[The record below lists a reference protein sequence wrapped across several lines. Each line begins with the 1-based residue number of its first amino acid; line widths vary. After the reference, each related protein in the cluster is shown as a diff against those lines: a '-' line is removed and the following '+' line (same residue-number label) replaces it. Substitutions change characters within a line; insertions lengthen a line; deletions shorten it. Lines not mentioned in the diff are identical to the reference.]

1 MLALPPFVFVLCL
14 FLPPFFSPPAEKM
27 EALWVFTLKLLLT
40 PSHALLWHGAFL
52 WGCAPSSTI
61 PHFWGGG
68 GGGSGARLWGRQRQ
82 GPCTQHSL
90 RPSSV
95 PAPATP
101 SPWPGPS
108 RTCCSSVRSACWAF
122 PPPRPSPMRFSCCS
136 HSRSDAPPAPLCT
149 LELPF
154 SPPPPLTHS
163 CGEQGKWDLTSP
175 VPQDVGDL
183 PLHALGRSS
192 PLSYSLG

>member
-40 PSHALLWHGAFL
+40 PSHALLWHGTFL
-52 WGCAPSSTI
+52 WGCAPSSTT
-61 PHFWGGG
+61 PHFWSGG

-82 GPCTQHSL
+82 GPCTKHSL

-108 RTCCSSVRSACWAF
+108 RTCCSSVRSACWAS
-122 PPPRPSPMRFSCCS
+122 PPPHPSPMRFSCCS

-154 SPPPPLTHS
+154 SPPPSRPTPVGSRGSGVLPPPHPRTWE
-163 CGEQGKWDLTSP
+163 GTSFM
-175 VPQDVGDL
+175 L
-183 PLHALGRSS
+183 WGRSS